1 MRLFR
6 KAVLRGLSEQPRRI
20 HVREVTSWPST
31 VTSCSA
37 TFFTRTVFP
46 IRSFSTPRSVSAT
59 LVECVFPDLDRELAR
74 DFCETIVRRL
84 GSGVSARFLFLD
96 RELSSLRCCFLGRG
110 KWEEQAFS
118 IPGPKEALSGRLIQR
133 DRSQPSRAARMLET
147 PEPEPEKHAR
157 ASRAAPAREEFDH
170 AAALRSMLDMLN
182 RR

>member
-1 MRLFR
+1 MAQYRHVMFGH
-6 KAVLRGLSEQPRRI
+6 VLYEDGFSYQELLDAEERIRALLQEALSLCGAS
-20 HVREVTSWPST
+20 HVDCDSE
-31 VTSCSA
+31 A
-37 TFFTRTVFP
+37 D
-46 IRSFSTPRSVSAT
+46 AT

>member
-1 MRLFR
+1 MAQYRHVMFGH
-6 KAVLRGLSEQPRRI
+6 VLYEDGFSYQELLDAEERIRALLQEALSLCGAS
-20 HVREVTSWPST
+20 HVDFDSE
-31 VTSCSA
+31 A
-37 TFFTRTVFP
+37 D
-46 IRSFSTPRSVSAT
+46 AT

-147 PEPEPEKHAR
+147 PEP
-157 ASRAAPAREEFDH
+157 
-170 AAALRSMLDMLN
+170 
-182 RR
+182 